1 MRNSIFGLAFVL
13 LAGCA
18 MSKHAAEPSAPTVN
32 PITGSEIAQSTL
44 PAAPAGGSAIPAAAK
59 PTDGR
64 PEDLKP
70 DAAKPTLA
78 KPVAVAPSAAE
89 PAATDP
95 AVVVP
100 AAMISP
106 EEIACVRAHG
116 SWGTAGRSGAHTC
129 IYSTKDGG
137 KSCSKE
143 DDCEGVCLARSKTC
157 APVRP
162 LFGCNDILQND
173 GVLATL
179 CID

>member
-1 MRNSIFGLAFVL
+1 MRNAILGLAFAL

-18 MSKHAAEPSAPTVN
+18 MSKNAAEPAAPTVN
-32 PITGSEIAQSTL
+32 PITGSAIAQTTL
-44 PAAPAGGSAIPAAAK
+44 PAAPAGGSATPAPVK
-59 PTDGR
+59 PAQTT
-64 PEDLKP
+64 P
-70 DAAKPTLA
+70 PTV
-78 KPVAVAPSAAE
+78 KPVAVAPSGAEPAKAE

-95 AVVVP
+95 AVAVR

-106 EEIACVRAHG
+106 EEIACVRDHG
-116 SWGTAGRSGAHTC
+116 TWGTAGRSGTHTC

-137 KSCSKE
+137 KACSKE

-173 GVLATL
+173 GVMATL